1 LTAKEKNE
9 MTEIKEKIS
18 RPFAFLK
25 FANPHCTHYQAP
37 QAQAKTEACQRAVF
51 FKRTFCT
58 IVALK

>member
-18 RPFAFLK
+18 QPFAFLK
-25 FANPHCTHYQAP
+25 FANPHCQSHT
-37 QAQAKTEACQRAVF
+37 AQANTEVCQRAVF